1 MGRYPET
8 SVAKLSKKSLLMVD
22 EESDANV
29 FKSAQAP
36 LK

>member
-1 MGRYPET
+1 MGRYPES